1 MYLLSE
7 YSNKLVDRRSRFKRN
22 PFSTTNWFGNRYI
35 CIIYMFPLTKN
46 KLITLVCN
54 EIHLSSCYINLNLL
68 NDDPGS
74 SRRDNSGS
82 SSSRLIVDTVVVQ
95 ARVLS

>member
-1 MYLLSE
+1 MRFLDIPSIHIFYLIL
-7 YSNKLVDRRSRFKRN
+7 YK
-22 PFSTTNWFGNRYI
+22 YI
-35 CIIYMFPLTKN
+35 LKS
-46 KLITLVCN
+46 TLVCN
-54 EIHLSSCYINLNLL
+54 EIHLSSSYINLNLL